1 MDIKNLFTA
10 GGVVMWPL
18 LLSSVLA
25 VGLIVER
32 IKFWVIISTRQQLV
46 LRNVLNLYRQNNVV
60 STIDTLRKNPDISAR
75 VLLKPQELPV
85 GVMTP
90 VVGAPFFVYLAKSK
104 VKK

>member
-10 GGVVMWPL
+10 GGVVMWLL

-25 VGLIVER
+25 VWLIVER
-32 IKFWVIISTRQQLV
+32 IKFWVTISTRQQLV
-46 LRNVLNLYRQNNVV
+46 FRNVLNLYRQNNVV

-75 VLLKPQELPV
+75 VLLKLQELPV
-85 GVMTP
+85 GVMTAL
-90 VVGAPFFVYLAKSK
+90 VGAPFFVYLAKSK